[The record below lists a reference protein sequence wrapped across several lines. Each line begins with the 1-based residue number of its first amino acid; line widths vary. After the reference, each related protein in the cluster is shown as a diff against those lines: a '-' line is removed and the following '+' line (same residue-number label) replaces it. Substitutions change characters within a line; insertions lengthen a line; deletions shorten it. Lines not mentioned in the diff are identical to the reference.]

1 MFSFFKK
8 LFGVKTPDV
17 TAAQAPYKVEAPVV
31 ETQITDSVTITKAPE
46 AAPVKKN
53 RRPRNRKPK
62 TANPAV
68 VVKVSDKPKTSNNK
82 SAGKPKTKK

>member
-1 MFSFFKK
+1 MFSFLKK

-17 TAAQAPYKVEAPVV
+17 AAAQAPYKVEAPVV

-46 AAPVKKN
+46 VEPVKKN

-62 TANPAV
+62 VANPAV
-68 VVKVSDKPKTSNNK
+68 AAKVSDKPKTSNNK
-82 SAGKPKTKK
+82 SANKPKTKK